1 MNISFEAAIVQVASD
16 IARMKDAIKK
26 LKDEKK
32 EIQRQ
37 ITVKTKDLKQME
49 TARKNLI
56 KRQKQEMAREDW
68 G

>member
-1 MNISFEAAIVQVASD
+1 MSISFEAAIVQVASD

-49 TARKNLI
+49 AAKKNLI